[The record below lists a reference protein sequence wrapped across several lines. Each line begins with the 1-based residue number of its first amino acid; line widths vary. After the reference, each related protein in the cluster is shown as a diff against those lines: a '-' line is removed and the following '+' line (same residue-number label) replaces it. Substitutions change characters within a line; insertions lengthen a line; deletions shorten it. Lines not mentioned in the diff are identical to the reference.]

1 MFLLF
6 LNDVLLYGYNL
17 VASVHL
23 WLGAVEGERTG
34 NDNLLAYLDLVLG
47 GEFLST
53 DVVTTEDGEVVGVL
67 AINRYIICGIAIVAG
82 IDLLDF

>member
-1 MFLLF
+1 M
-6 LNDVLLYGYNL
+6 LLYGYNL

-23 WLGAVEGERTG
+23 GLGAVEGERTG

-53 DVVTTEDGEVVGVL
+53 DVVTTEDGEIVGVL
-67 AINRYIICGIAIVAG
+67 AINRYILGGVAKVTG
-82 IDLLDF
+82 VNLLDF

>member
-23 WLGAVEGERTG
+23 GLGAIECERTG
-34 NDNLLAYLDLVLG
+34 NDNLLSDLDLVCG
-47 GEFLST
+47 GELLST
-53 DVVTTEDGEVVGVL
+53 DVVTTEDGEVVGIL
-67 AINRYIICGIAIVAG
+67 AIDRYIICGIAIVAG
-82 IDLLDF
+82 INLLDF